1 MANAVILILVI
12 GYCLFLIYKQVQNR
26 KPENISAV
34 QAVAV
39 PAAVAAAAARAGQ
52 KETRKSTDRRKAA
65 VTKTVRSEA
74 RGSFL
79 CAKKRGKMGNV
90 GNTTGSMLY
99 GFGAFLVIY
108 LAGVL
113 IYQVVLWIQKWKRKK
128 KDGEQENG

>member
-1 MANAVILILVI
+1 MQRL
-12 GYCLFLIYKQVQNR
+12 QRVQ
-26 KPENISAV
+26 
-34 QAVAV
+34 
-39 PAAVAAAAARAGQ
+39 
-52 KETRKSTDRRKAA
+52 DRRKQE
-65 VTKTVRSEA
+65 KTLKGVKQQRQRLSDPKL
-74 RGSFL
+74 GDLSF
-79 CAKKRGKMGNV
+79 AQRKEEKMGNV

>member
-12 GYCLFLIYKQVQNR
+12 GYCLFLI
-26 KPENISAV
+26 
-34 QAVAV
+34 
-39 PAAVAAAAARAGQ
+39 
-52 KETRKSTDRRKAA
+52 
-65 VTKTVRSEA
+65 
-74 RGSFL
+74 
-79 CAKKRGKMGNV
+79 
-90 GNTTGSMLY
+90 Y

>member
-1 MANAVILILVI
+1 M
-12 GYCLFLIYKQVQNR
+12 
-26 KPENISAV
+26 
-34 QAVAV
+34 AV

-52 KETRKSTDRRKAA
+52 KETRKNTDRRKAA

-108 LAGVL
+108 LVGVL

-128 KDGEQENG
+128 KRPPKCKTR

>member
-1 MANAVILILVI
+1 M
-12 GYCLFLIYKQVQNR
+12 
-26 KPENISAV
+26 
-34 QAVAV
+34 AV
-39 PAAVAAAAARAGQ
+39 PAAVAAAAERAGQ
-52 KETRKSTDRRKAA
+52 KETRKNTDRRKAA

>member
-1 MANAVILILVI
+1 M
-12 GYCLFLIYKQVQNR
+12 
-26 KPENISAV
+26 
-34 QAVAV
+34 AV

-52 KETRKSTDRRKAA
+52 KDPSFAQRK
-65 VTKTVRSEA
+65 EE
-74 RGSFL
+74 
-79 CAKKRGKMGNV
+79 KMGNV